1 MNITY
6 EINKAVSATQFI
18 DLLKK
23 TNLAERRPLDDSECI
38 KGMLDNSNLLISA
51 WDGEHL
57 IGVARAMTDFH
68 YACYLSDLAVDEK
81 DQNKGIG
88 KHLLDLTQQQLG
100 DKCKLILISAPSA
113 NNYYPLQ
120 NFVNNPRCWVRSF

>member
-1 MNITY
+1 MDITY
-6 EINKAVSATQFI
+6 QINKTLNSSEFI
-18 DLLKK
+18 NLLQK
-23 TNLAERRPLDDSECI
+23 TNLAQRRPLDDSECI
-38 KGMLDNSNLLISA
+38 KGMLENSNLLISA
-51 WDGEHL
+51 WYGDQL
-57 IGVARAMTDFH
+57 IGVARSMTDFH

-81 DQNKGIG
+81 YQNKGIG